1 MPGSLLWATPHHL
14 LSPFRYLVLGIKR
27 SRRTPDL
34 STPDEAPWFGSSVG
48 RSSTS
53 HGPLRSHA
61 CRPRGVHRPVGTRRP
76 CTGPGN
82 NVGQGNTENSPRDA
96 ANIHAGFALPVPG
109 TQFGGRKLSK
119 SEGARTSGSWSAPYT
134 GKSPTV
140 QHLAVDSR
148 AGLRPSGTSNR
159 LRPHED
165 CGGKTAARRLY
176 RTLIPFFTSPGGL
189 ELRWEECYGAIS
201 EVVPTVLYHDLIIV
215 ISALYS
221 VLL

>member
-1 MPGSLLWATPHHL
+1 MPGSLLWATLHHL

-27 SRRTPDL
+27 YHCTPDL
-34 STPDEAPWFGSSVG
+34 SIPDKAPWFGSSVG

-61 CRPRGVHRPVGTRRP
+61 CRPRGVHRSVGTRRP

-82 NVGQGNTENSPRDA
+82 NAGQGHTENSPCDA

-119 SEGARTSGSWSAPYT
+119 REGARTSGSWSAPYT

-148 AGLRPSGTSNR
+148 TGL
-159 LRPHED
+159 
-165 CGGKTAARRLY
+165 
-176 RTLIPFFTSPGGL
+176 
-189 ELRWEECYGAIS
+189 
-201 EVVPTVLYHDLIIV
+201 
-215 ISALYS
+215 
-221 VLL
+221 

>member
-27 SRRTPDL
+27 SRRTTDL
-34 STPDEAPWFGSSVG
+34 SIPDEAPWFGSSVG

-61 CRPRGVHRPVGTRRP
+61 CHPRGVHRPVGTRRP

-82 NVGQGNTENSPRDA
+82 NVGQGNAENSPRDA

-148 AGLRPSGTSNR
+148 TGLRPSGTSNH

-165 CGGKTAARRLY
+165 C
-176 RTLIPFFTSPGGL
+176 
-189 ELRWEECYGAIS
+189 
-201 EVVPTVLYHDLIIV
+201 
-215 ISALYS
+215 
-221 VLL
+221 